1 MCPDNCIDE
10 LVKALDSAEEEILL
24 SLQYLDTDWSWGWG
38 DNPMLEAL
46 EDAAQRGVRLQLIIN
61 GAFLDEDIQSA
72 VDLFNE
78 QWNYTQGYD
87 TSAVVM
93 SADEEVISSQQRRH
107 RRRRARFGVLHQLG

>member
-1 MCPDNCIDE
+1 
-10 LVKALDSAEEEILL
+10 
-24 SLQYLDTDWSWGWG
+24 
-38 DNPMLEAL
+38 MLEAL

-93 SADEEVISSQQRRH
+93 SADEEVIKLSQQRRH
-107 RRRRARFGVLHQLG
+107 RRRRARFWCPPSTGVTRRWCATARWAS